1 MFGLRTIRSKM
12 MFVFAASLL
21 SVCVLSVFHFAN
33 LYSLRTKFLLSERI
47 DDMSN
52 DILELRRYEKN
63 FLFYN
68 DPQSLGEG
76 LEYLGRID
84 GLIDEMGPDI
94 GLLLGQARFGGF
106 QSELKRYGA
115 ILRAFHEGAPLT
127 QEQRDAIRATGK
139 ALTDVASELSSIKR
153 GRIHA
158 AIRQTLALPF
168 AFLTV
173 FLLLTVL
180 VVALVYLRV
189 LRPLAVLRETTRRV
203 AQGDFRPIAFDD
215 AYHDEITDLIGA
227 FNLMAKE
234 LEANQEH
241 LVQARKMA
249 ALGTFTAGVAHELNN
264 PINNI
269 SLTVEGLL
277 EEHAQSLDPDALSMM
292 DDIMSQAERAGEI
305 VRNLLDFSRTERPVF
320 KAISLEEVLRQ
331 TLALIKNQIR
341 LAGVESGVSISQ
353 GLPQV
358 LGDAAG
364 LRQVFMNLMLNAIQ
378 AMPRGGSLQVSAGM
392 EGPDRVR
399 VDVRDTGLG
408 MTQEML
414 QHIFEPFYT
423 TKEAGKGTGL
433 GLSVCY
439 SLVKR
444 HGGRIEVSST
454 LGEGTVFSVLLPVG
468 QPETGPEAA
477 EEA

>member
-1 MFGLRTIRSKM
+1 MFGLRTIQSKM

-21 SVCVLSVFHFAN
+21 SVCVLSAFHFAN

-47 DDMSN
+47 DDLSN

-76 LEYLGRID
+76 LEYLGQID
-84 GLIDEMGPDI
+84 ALITEMGPDI
-94 GLLLGQARFGGF
+94 GLLLGEGKLAVFK
-106 QSELKRYGA
+106 SELKRYET
-115 ILRAFHEGAPLT
+115 ILREFHDGAPLNQT
-127 QEQRDAIRATGK
+127 QRDLIRATGK
-139 ALTDVASELSSIKR
+139 ALTDVASELSIIKR

-158 AIRQTLALPF
+158 AIRQTLVLPF

-189 LRPLAVLRETTRRV
+189 LRPLTVLRETTRRV

-277 EEHAQSLDPDALSMM
+277 EDHAQQLDPEAQSMM
-292 DDIMSQAERAGEI
+292 GDIMSQAERAGEI
-305 VRNLLDFSRTERPVF
+305 VRNLLDFSRTERPVLRV
-320 KAISLEEVLRQ
+320 ISLEDLLRQ
-331 TLALIKNQIR
+331 TLTLIKNQVR
-341 LAGVESGVSISQ
+341 LARVEAGLSIPPD
-353 GLPQV
+353 LPRV

-378 AMPRGGSLQVSAGM
+378 AMPTGGALQVSARRE
-392 EGPDRVR
+392 EGDLVR
-399 VDVRDTGLG
+399 VDVRDTGVG
-408 MTQEML
+408 MTPEML
-414 QHIFEPFYT
+414 QHVFEPFYT
-423 TKEAGKGTGL
+423 TKEVGKGTGL

-444 HGGRIEVSST
+444 HGGRIEVSSRE
-454 LGEGTVFSVLLPVG
+454 GEGTLFSVFLPMT
-468 QPETGPEAA
+468 QPEAGEGA
-477 EEA
+477 